1 MANANSSES
10 LAVVRFSSVAN
21 RNQRTQMCGARVHR
35 WKRNRGRR
43 RRRRRGRRR
52 RRRRRRR
59 RPLGPA
65 FNANRPTG
73 QTEAAGGGG
82 EGDGKQGTARHVKLT
97 NRSGLAGFRIPR
109 VIGRDP
115 VAPSGTVVS
124 PRSTARPVREGKG
137 RCNPLFH
144 ARCPSAYISG
154 AHPGP
159 EIRFSTIPAA
169 EDHHA

>member
-1 MANANSSES
+1 MAKKP
-10 LAVVRFSSVAN
+10 
-21 RNQRTQMCGARVHR
+21 RVHGCCASNEPR
-35 WKRNRGRR
+35 ARR
-43 RRRRRGRRR
+43 
-52 RRRRRRR
+52 
-59 RPLGPA
+59 
-65 FNANRPTG
+65 
-73 QTEAAGGGG
+73 EGGG
-82 EGDGKQGTARHVKLT
+82 EEDGKQGTARHVKLT

-115 VAPSGTVVS
+115 VARSGTVVS
-124 PRSTARPVREGKG
+124 PRSTARPVGEGKG

-169 EDHHA
+169 EDHHARGEVRRHLGGLPDSRPGTRSIFGVFFLFSFSSFFL